1 MKKTFLIFTILIIS
15 ILITGCSHN
24 KTVEQ
29 EIDLSVT
36 ETTTEPLIVEP
47 IPTPADY
54 EYTTDLIDV
63 NNGNATGTVYAK
75 QKDNNYMLYATFE
88 NLPKLNDDF
97 FYEGWIVRKSPLS
110 VLSTGKTFIEDGQHQ
125 NNFLAEGDL
134 TDHDFYVLTLEPND
148 GDPAPADHIL
158 EGTLSK

>member
-24 KTVEQ
+24 KTIEQ
-29 EIDLSVT
+29 KIDLSVT
-36 ETTTEPLIVEP
+36 ETTTEPLIIEP
-47 IPTPADY
+47 IPTESDY
-54 EYTTDLIDV
+54 QYSANLIDV
-63 NNGNATGTVYAK
+63 TNGNATGTAYAK
-75 QKDNNYMLYATFE
+75 LENNNYMLYATFE
-88 NLPKLNDDF
+88 NLPELKNDF

-110 VLSTGKTFIEDGQHQ
+110 VLSTGKAFIENNKYE

-148 GDPAPADHIL
+148 GNPAPADHIL